1 MDLLDGL
8 ILIVLAAAVIRGIDS
23 GFVRQLFS
31 TVGFFA
37 GLFLGAWVE
46 SKIIHITHTTNSRTA
61 ISLII
66 ILGFA
71 VLFLIISELLAD
83 KLKHRIELTIIDK
96 VDRILGAAVAGFA
109 IITAVWLGAS
119 VFSNTP
125 FPRLQQQIRNS
136 AIVSRLNSTMP
147 AAPEVIAKVGHLIT
161 PNGFPQVFTGS
172 EPTPSTTDVAI
183 PDMGEL
189 TPAVT
194 AARASVVKVEGEGCG
209 GIVEGSGFVAD
220 EGIVITNAHVIA
232 GVAAPMVIDRNGT
245 HRTTVIAFNPD
256 LDLAVLRSLDLAG
269 KPLTLTAKT
278 VATGTPGAV
287 LGYPGGGEFRADP
300 AAIIDSFEATGR
312 NIYNKNSVTREIYSM
327 NADVISGNSGGPLIN
342 KNGEVIGVVFAH
354 SVSYQHVGYSLTM
367 PQVISQLQQA
377 KQNIEPVGTGTCAE

>member
-172 EPTPSTTDVAI
+172 EPTPSTT
-183 PDMGEL
+183 
-189 TPAVT
+189 
-194 AARASVVKVEGEGCG
+194 
-209 GIVEGSGFVAD
+209 
-220 EGIVITNAHVIA
+220 
-232 GVAAPMVIDRNGT
+232 
-245 HRTTVIAFNPD
+245 
-256 LDLAVLRSLDLAG
+256 
-269 KPLTLTAKT
+269 
-278 VATGTPGAV
+278 
-287 LGYPGGGEFRADP
+287 
-300 AAIIDSFEATGR
+300 
-312 NIYNKNSVTREIYSM
+312 
-327 NADVISGNSGGPLIN
+327 
-342 KNGEVIGVVFAH
+342 
-354 SVSYQHVGYSLTM
+354 
-367 PQVISQLQQA
+367 
-377 KQNIEPVGTGTCAE
+377 EP

>member
-8 ILIVLAAAVIRGIDS
+8 ILIVLAAAIIRGIDS

-269 KPLTLTAKT
+269 KPLALTAKT

-354 SVSYQHVGYSLTM
+354 SVSYQHVGYSLTI